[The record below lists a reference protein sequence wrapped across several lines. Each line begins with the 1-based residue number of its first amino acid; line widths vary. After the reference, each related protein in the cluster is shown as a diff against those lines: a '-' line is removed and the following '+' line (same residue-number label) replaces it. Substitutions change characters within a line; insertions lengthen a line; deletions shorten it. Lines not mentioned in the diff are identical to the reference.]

1 MAVPYDYYRIFYY
14 VARYQSFTR
23 AAAVLMNN
31 QPNITR
37 TINKLEQELGC
48 RLFVRSNR
56 GVTLTP
62 EGEKLFS
69 HVQVAEEQL
78 RAGENEILRGR
89 SLESGSVSIGA
100 SEMALHGLLLPV
112 LHSFRLS
119 YPGIHIGVTNHST
132 PQAVAAVK
140 SGQVDF
146 AVVTSPTGAAK
157 PLVERR
163 IIPFQDILVAGSDFS
178 TLRGRTL
185 HLSDLCRYP
194 LICLGKDTKTW
205 EFFSQLFASYDL
217 KLQPDIEAATTDQ
230 ILPMVRHGLG
240 LGFLPKNFAQES
252 IEKGEIFEIR
262 LAEPIPPRYICLIL
276 DKNRPI
282 GLASRELIR
291 MLTNETL
298 SFNHLCS

>member
-56 GVTLTP
+56 GVSLTP

-69 HVQVAEEQL
+69 HVQIAEEQL
-78 RAGENEILRGR
+78 QAGENELRRGR

-100 SEMALHGLLLPV
+100 SEVAMHGLLFPV

-146 AVVTSPTGAAK
+146 AVVTSPTGVTK
-157 PLVERR
+157 PLIERQ
-163 IIPFQDILVAGSDFS
+163 IVPFQDILVAGPDFS
-178 TLRGRTL
+178 ALRSRIL
-185 HLSDLCRYP
+185 HLSDLSQYP

-205 EFFSQLFASYDL
+205 EFFNQLFASYNL

-230 ILPMVRHGLG
+230 ILPMVKHGLG
-240 LGFLPKNFAQES
+240 LGFLPEKFASEPMD
-252 IEKGEIFEIR
+252 KGEIFEVR
-262 LAEPIPPRYICLIL
+262 LAEPIPKRHICLIQ

-282 GLASRELIR
+282 GLASQELIR